1 MLYIS
6 LVNIFGK
13 SVEAF
18 HHHGYSDADAYLY
31 ATLSLF
37 GGMLCYRGIEFVV
50 HLLGGGAFGDHNLE
64 FNRYDLNNSSSHTVT
79 ASGDSSRNSTIKR
92 EGPRD
97 VEQPQPQEMTGEANA
112 APGDEEK
119 LVQMGLLTA
128 VAIGIHNF
136 PDGLATF
143 VSSLA
148 DPSVGL
154 ALAVAIAIHNIPEGM
169 CVAIPVYYGTGS
181 RCKAFGWALLSGAS
195 EPIGAALGW
204 LILKD
209 VMSELAYGILFG
221 LVAGIMV
228 NVVIHDLIPTA
239 VRFDP
244 ADKVTTN
251 SISAGMAIMALS
263 LVLFVRSGGH

>member
-1 MLYIS
+1 
-6 LVNIFGK
+6 
-13 SVEAF
+13 
-18 HHHGYSDADAYLY
+18 
-31 ATLSLF
+31 
-37 GGMLCYRGIEFVV
+37 
-50 HLLGGGAFGDHNLE
+50 
-64 FNRYDLNNSSSHTVT
+64 
-79 ASGDSSRNSTIKR
+79 
-92 EGPRD
+92 
-97 VEQPQPQEMTGEANA
+97 
-112 APGDEEK
+112 
-119 LVQMGLLTA
+119 MGLLTA

-169 CVAIPVYYGTGS
+169 CVAMPVYYGTGS

-195 EPIGAALGW
+195 EPIGAGLGW

-228 NVVIHDLIPTA
+228 NVAIHDLIPTA
-239 VRFDP
+239 VRYDP

-263 LVLFVRSGGH
+263 LVLFARSGGH